1 METRQSQASG
11 IVSQARWTLPG
22 RQTVA
27 VSFRDSELAGW
38 TARAD
43 SYDKLFTPI
52 SVQAIT
58 PIVSALGDVRG
69 LRILDVCCGSGHLTA
84 ALARQGADVEGLD
97 FAPTMV
103 AKAAANFPGMNFRQ
117 GDAER
122 LPYDKNI
129 FDCLVCCFGMMHL
142 ERPEQAIAEAYRVLR
157 SGGKYVFTQ
166 WAKDDDLLRIVSSAV
181 AEHGDRA
188 VQLPAAPPMMRFS
201 EPEECR
207 RVLAAQGFESVAVGR
222 IDIEWKSDRAEALLE
237 LIYGS
242 AVRAALL
249 LEAQEPAS
257 RAKIHDAI
265 IAAARGRNA
274 GDTIVIRRP
283 TVLAYGEKP

>member
-1 METRQSQASG
+1 MAG
-11 IVSQARWTLPG
+11 
-22 RQTVA
+22 
-27 VSFRDSELAGW
+27 SFRDCELAGW

-52 SVQAIT
+52 SDQAIA
-58 PIVSALGDVRG
+58 PIVSTLGDVRCR
-69 LRILDVCCGSGHLTA
+69 RILDVCCGSGRLTA
-84 ALARQGADVEGLD
+84 ALARLGADVEGLD

-103 AKAAANFPGMNFRQ
+103 AKASANHPGVNFRQ

-122 LPYDKNI
+122 LP
-129 FDCLVCCFGMMHL
+129 FDRDMFDDVVCCFGVMHL

-157 SGGKYVFTQ
+157 RGGTYVFTQ
-166 WAKDDDLLRIVSSAV
+166 WAKDDDLLGIVSSAV

-188 VQLPAAPPMMRFS
+188 VPLPAAPPPMRFS

-207 RVLAAQGFESVAVGR
+207 RVLALQGFESVAVDR

-237 LIYGS
+237 LIYGG
-242 AVRAALL
+242 AVRAAML

-257 RAKIHDAI
+257 RARIHDAI
-265 IAAARGRNA
+265 IAAARARSA
-274 GDTIVIRRP
+274 SDTIVIRRP
-283 TVLAYGEKP
+283 TVLAYGKKS